1 MFLLLGEYVLFFIKI
16 RFSTLSAPIPPGL
29 TSAVSE

>member
-1 MFLLLGEYVLFFIKI
+1 MFLLGEYVLFFIKI

-29 TSAVSE
+29 TAVSE